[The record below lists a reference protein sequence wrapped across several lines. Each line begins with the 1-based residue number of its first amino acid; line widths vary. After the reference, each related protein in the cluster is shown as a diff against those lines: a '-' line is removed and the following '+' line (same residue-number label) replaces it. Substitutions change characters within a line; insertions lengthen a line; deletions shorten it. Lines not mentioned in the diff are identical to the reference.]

1 MSKFAI
7 KNEGSMVGGLG
18 LVVRYII
25 KIRNCSKKTCLNS
38 KVRTM

>member
-1 MSKFAI
+1 
-7 KNEGSMVGGLG
+7 MVGGLG

-25 KIRNCSKKTCLNS
+25 KLEIVVKKTCLNS